1 MPFPHSAT
9 VDRAGL
15 LAAADAA
22 GLVGAGGS
30 GRPFGSSG
38 ALSARVYRR
47 LIVNAA
53 QSEPLFAKD
62 WAALAHFPDCVLD
75 GARLLVEALGLPHA
89 SIAVRDEFLPS
100 LPGLAA
106 RAQKQGVTLVRLP
119 DRYPLGYEKLLK
131 REVLGPA
138 ADGEAGETTL
148 VLNAETL
155 RNLSW
160 AVRRSWPL
168 CSKLITVAGAV
179 RQPITLSVPLGMSFA
194 DCLALAGGAASGYAV
209 WRNGA
214 LSGRRVDPEAAWVDA
229 ATIGYLVLPAGHE
242 LLAGDSAAG
251 GTVSPLAARRA
262 AFLKDTAAG
271 RPQPMSAAC
280 ALFGLT
286 AFHRPRPGY
295 LAVRRSDALPARVRL
310 VPVPGSGG
318 FEPCVSAGAMVKRG
332 DCVAVQAAKADRGS
346 LRTHASVDGVV
357 EAAGPDGIVIVR
369 RSSSG
374 AGHA

>member
-1 MPFPHSAT
+1 MNGRPMELT
-9 VDRAGL
+9 GL
-15 LAAADAA
+15 LDAVAAA
-22 GLVGAGGS
+22 GVVGAGGS
-30 GRPFGSSG
+30 GRSISQSLAG
-38 ALSARVYRR
+38 RCYRR

-75 GARLLVEALGLPHA
+75 GARLLVEALGLTHA
-89 SIAVRDEFLPS
+89 SIAVRDEFLPA

-106 RAQKQGVTLVRLP
+106 RAQRQGVTLVRLP

-138 ADGEAGETTL
+138 ADGEAGDTTL
-148 VLNAETL
+148 VLNAETV

-160 AVRRSWPL
+160 AVRRAWPL

-179 RQPITLSVPLGMSFA
+179 RQPVTLSVPLGISFA
-194 DCLALAGGAASGYAV
+194 DCLTLAGGAPGAYAV

-214 LSGRRVDPEAAWVDA
+214 LSGQRVNADTAWVDA
-229 ATIGYLVLPAGHE
+229 ATLGYLVLPAGHE
-242 LLAGDSAAG
+242 LLAEVVAGDAAA
-251 GTVSPLAARRA
+251 VRMAERRA
-262 AFLKDTAAG
+262 AFLNDTADG

-286 AFHRPRPGY
+286 PFHRPRPIY
-295 LAVRRSDALPARVRL
+295 KAVRRDDALPARVRL

-318 FEPCVSAGAMVKRG
+318 FEPCVAAGTVVKRG
-332 DCVAVQAAKADRGS
+332 DCVAIQPANGS
-346 LRTHASVDGVV
+346 LRTHASVDGLI
-357 EAAGPDGIVIVR
+357 EACGPDGLSIVR
-369 RSSSG
+369 QAPSG
-374 AGHA
+374 ACDARA

>member
-1 MPFPHSAT
+1 MRTPAPVP
-9 VDRAGL
+9 VDRTSL
-15 LAAADAA
+15 LAAAEAA
-22 GLVGAGGS
+22 GVVGAGGS
-30 GRPFGSSG
+30 GRPINAVG
-38 ALSARVYRR
+38 AGGRVYRR

-75 GARLLVEALGLPHA
+75 GARLLIEALGLSQA
-89 SIAVRDEFLPS
+89 SIAVRDEFLPF

-119 DRYPLGYEKLLK
+119 DRYPLGYDKLLK

-148 VLNAETL
+148 VLNAETV

-160 AVRRSWPL
+160 AARREWPL
-168 CSKLITVAGAV
+168 CSKLISVAGAV
-179 RQPITLSVPLGMSFA
+179 RQPVTLSVPLGTSFA
-194 DCLALAGGAASGYAV
+194 DCLALAGGAVPGYAV

-214 LSGRRVDPEAAWVDA
+214 LSGKRVEAETAWVDA
-229 ATIGYLVLPAGHE
+229 ATLGYLVLPAGHE
-242 LLAGDSAAG
+242 LLTENGAG
-251 GTVSPLAARRA
+251 GDAAARLAARRE
-262 AFLKDTAAG
+262 AFLSDTAAG

-286 AFHRPRPGY
+286 SFHRPRPSF
-295 LAVRRSDALPARVRL
+295 LAVRRDDALPASVRL

-318 FEPCVSAGAMVKRG
+318 FEPCVAAGVAVKRG
-332 DCVAVQAAKADRGS
+332 DCVAIQPTNGG

-357 EAAGPDGIVIVR
+357 EACGPDGITIVR
-369 RSSSG
+369 QRQTGVSD
-374 AGHA
+374 ARA